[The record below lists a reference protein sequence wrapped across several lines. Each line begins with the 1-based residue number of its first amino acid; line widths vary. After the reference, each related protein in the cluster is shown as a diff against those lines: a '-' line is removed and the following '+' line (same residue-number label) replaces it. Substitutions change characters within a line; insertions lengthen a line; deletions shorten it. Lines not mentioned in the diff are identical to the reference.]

1 MSIKSEITR
10 LKDAKSVLR
19 YWLMTK
25 NVTVPG
31 YATLSEL
38 TNLLSEVP
46 IVDTEVVKVTVSN
59 HTKASVTAY
68 GMDGPIEIPSQTEGT
83 VSMFRRTNSV
93 RIVPALQAGFVVTAA
108 AKTIA
113 GNAPSTRTAALTPYG
128 AAHQAENAIAPA

>member
-68 GMDGPIEIPSQTEGT
+68 GLDGPVEIPSQTDGT
-83 VSMFRRTNSV
+83 VSTLLGAMIHNEVTTQTNYFYSPTDGEV
-93 RIVPALQAGFVVTAA
+93 IDSSENGAHVKITDRYCTVYVTISPIV
-108 AKTIA
+108 
-113 GNAPSTRTAALTPYG
+113 
-128 AAHQAENAIAPA
+128 

>member
-38 TNLLSEVP
+38 TDLLSEVP

-68 GMDGPIEIPSQTEGT
+68 GLDGP
-83 VSMFRRTNSV
+83 RRDPKPDRRDRVHPPWRDDPYRGHDTDKLLLLAY
-93 RIVPALQAGFVVTAA
+93 RRRGYRQQREWR
-108 AKTIA
+108 
-113 GNAPSTRTAALTPYG
+113 TR
-128 AAHQAENAIAPA
+128 

>member
-38 TNLLSEVP
+38 TDLLSEVP

-68 GMDGPIEIPSQTEGT
+68 GLDGPVEIPRPTDGEVIDSSENGAHVKITDRYCT
-83 VSMFRRTNSV
+83 VYVTISP
-93 RIVPALQAGFVVTAA
+93 IV
-108 AKTIA
+108 
-113 GNAPSTRTAALTPYG
+113 
-128 AAHQAENAIAPA
+128 

>member
-38 TNLLSEVP
+38 TDLLSEVP

-68 GMDGPIEIPSQTEGT
+68 GLDGPVEIPSQTDGIVSTLLGAMIHIEVTTQTNYFYSPTDGEVIDSSENGAHVKIIDHYCT
-83 VSMFRRTNSV
+83 VYVTISP
-93 RIVPALQAGFVVTAA
+93 IV
-108 AKTIA
+108 
-113 GNAPSTRTAALTPYG
+113 
-128 AAHQAENAIAPA
+128 

>member
-38 TNLLSEVP
+38 TDLLSKVP
-46 IVDTEVVKVTVSN
+46 VVDTEVVKVTVSN
-59 HTKASVTAY
+59 HTACSRCITTWTLL
-68 GMDGPIEIPSQTEGT
+68 I
-83 VSMFRRTNSV
+83 
-93 RIVPALQAGFVVTAA
+93 
-108 AKTIA
+108 
-113 GNAPSTRTAALTPYG
+113 
-128 AAHQAENAIAPA
+128 

>member
-1 MSIKSEITR
+1 
-10 LKDAKSVLR
+10 
-19 YWLMTK
+19 MTK

-68 GMDGPIEIPSQTEGT
+68 GMDGPVEIPSQTEGT
-83 VSMFRRTNSV
+83 VSTLLGAMIHIEVTTQTNYFYSPTDGEV
-93 RIVPALQAGFVVTAA
+93 IDSSENGAHVKITDRYCTVYVTISPIV
-108 AKTIA
+108 
-113 GNAPSTRTAALTPYG
+113 
-128 AAHQAENAIAPA
+128 

>member
-68 GMDGPIEIPSQTEGT
+68 GLDGPVEIPSQTDGT
-83 VSMFRRTNSV
+83 VSTLLGEMIHIEVTTQTNYFYSPTDGEV
-93 RIVPALQAGFVVTAA
+93 IDSSENGAHVKITDRYCTVYVTISPIV
-108 AKTIA
+108 
-113 GNAPSTRTAALTPYG
+113 
-128 AAHQAENAIAPA
+128 

>member
-38 TNLLSEVP
+38 TDLLSKVP
-46 IVDTEVVKVTVSN
+46 VVDTEVVKVTVSN

-68 GMDGPIEIPSQTEGT
+68 GMDGPVEIPSQTEGT
-83 VSMFRRTNSV
+83 VSILLGAMIHIEVTTQTNYFCSPTDGEV
-93 RIVPALQAGFVVTAA
+93 IDSSENGAHVKITDRYCTVYVTISPIV
-108 AKTIA
+108 
-113 GNAPSTRTAALTPYG
+113 
-128 AAHQAENAIAPA
+128 

>member
-38 TNLLSEVP
+38 TDLLSKVP
-46 IVDTEVVKVTVSN
+46 VVDTEVVKVTVSN
-59 HTKASVTAY
+59 HTNATITAY
-68 GMDGPIEIPSQTEGT
+68 GLDGPVEIPNLTDGT
-83 VSMFRRTNSV
+83 VSILLGAMIHIEVMTQTNYFYSPTDGEV
-93 RIVPALQAGFVVTAA
+93 IDSSENGAHVKITDRYCKVYVTISPIV
-108 AKTIA
+108 
-113 GNAPSTRTAALTPYG
+113 
-128 AAHQAENAIAPA
+128 

>member
-38 TNLLSEVP
+38 TDLLSKVP
-46 IVDTEVVKVTVSN
+46 VVDTEVVKVTVSN

-68 GMDGPIEIPSQTEGT
+68 G
-83 VSMFRRTNSV
+83 
-93 RIVPALQAGFVVTAA
+93 L
-108 AKTIA
+108 
-113 GNAPSTRTAALTPYG
+113 APSRFRARQMEPCPSSL
-128 AAHQAENAIAPA
+128 ER

>member
-38 TNLLSEVP
+38 TDLLSEVP

-68 GMDGPIEIPSQTEGT
+68 GLDGPVEIPSQTDGT
-83 VSMFRRTNSV
+83 VSTLLGAMIHIEVTTQTNYFHSPTDGEV
-93 RIVPALQAGFVVTAA
+93 IDSSE
-108 AKTIA
+108 
-113 GNAPSTRTAALTPYG
+113 NG
-128 AAHQAENAIAPA
+128 AHVKIIDH

>member
-38 TNLLSEVP
+38 MDLLSKVP
-46 IVDTEVVKVTVSN
+46 VVDTEVVKVTVSN
-59 HTKASVTAY
+59 HTGDHSDHCGSVASDHY
-68 GMDGPIEIPSQTEGT
+68 CHCG
-83 VSMFRRTNSV
+83 
-93 RIVPALQAGFVVTAA
+93 
-108 AKTIA
+108 
-113 GNAPSTRTAALTPYG
+113 RTAGIHPTTGGSGRDAVYLP
-128 AAHQAENAIAPA
+128 H

>member
-38 TNLLSEVP
+38 TDLLSKVP
-46 IVDTEVVKVTVSN
+46 VVDTEVVKVTVSN

-68 GMDGPIEIPSQTEGT
+68 GLDGPVEIPSQTDGT
-83 VSMFRRTNSV
+83 VSTLLGAMIHIEVTTQTNYFYSPTDGEV
-93 RIVPALQAGFVVTAA
+93 IDSSENGAHVKITDRYCTVYVTISPIV
-108 AKTIA
+108 
-113 GNAPSTRTAALTPYG
+113 
-128 AAHQAENAIAPA
+128 